1 MNLPPGLAS
10 YLELNENDD
19 KLEVARQKILQ
30 THFSS
35 QDDTASMQELL
46 GIELKVMPT
55 VIAWIG
61 RPSHDDWS
69 GTKVSGLSLMYNLVR
84 KLPDLVD
91 SSAKKKHASKKRK
104 RTEEVQFC
112 CVS

>member
-1 MNLPPGLAS
+1 
-10 YLELNENDD
+10 
-19 KLEVARQKILQ
+19 
-30 THFSS
+30 
-35 QDDTASMQELL
+35 MQELL

-55 VIAWIG
+55 AIAWIG

-91 SSAKKKHASKKRK
+91 SSAQKKHASKKRK
-104 RTEEVQFC
+104 RTEVQFC